1 MDLIGLSDSTTS
13 SYEITTVS
21 SCNHLAEYF
30 HSKLHIYYRGRTVQI
45 LLYEPNMPIDKLG
58 SKRKSQISKNN
69 VKLHDYK
76 GLFFKIHFL
85 KICLTIIILLSNNQ
99 TLTSPVNGLE
109 IEHRALSRLPFTKN
123 FGTFAFYKKKHKHI
137 QNSRTNQ
144 PC

>member
-30 HSKLHIYYRGRTVQI
+30 HSKLHVYYRGRTVQI

-76 GLFFKIHFL
+76 GLFF
-85 KICLTIIILLSNNQ
+85 
-99 TLTSPVNGLE
+99 
-109 IEHRALSRLPFTKN
+109 
-123 FGTFAFYKKKHKHI
+123 
-137 QNSRTNQ
+137 
-144 PC
+144 

>member
-1 MDLIGLSDSTTS
+1 MKLQQFLHAITWLNISTVNYTYITEAELFKSCFMSQICPLINFVRKG
-13 SYEITTVS
+13 
-21 SCNHLAEYF
+21 
-30 HSKLHIYYRGRTVQI
+30 
-45 LLYEPNMPIDKLG
+45 
-58 SKRKSQISKNN
+58 KSQISKNN

-76 GLFFKIHFL
+76 GLFFK

-137 QNSRTNQ
+137 HSKQQNKPTMLMLKRIYQ
-144 PC
+144 ILCDPKL